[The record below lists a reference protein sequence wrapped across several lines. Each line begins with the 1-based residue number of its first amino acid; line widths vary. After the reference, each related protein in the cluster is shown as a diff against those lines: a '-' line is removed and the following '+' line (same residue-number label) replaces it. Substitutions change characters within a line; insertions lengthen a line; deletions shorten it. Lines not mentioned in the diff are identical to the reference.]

1 MARVHWLFP
10 CLVLPALTLWGGEV
24 PTTTPAP
31 AATTTIDAGTTAFL
45 NAVAQAPQVRALLAR
60 QQALRHA
67 EGAAGR
73 LPDPMLG
80 LGYAR
85 KRTPMETMPMYDVM
99 LEQPLPRWGE
109 RDAARAMAA
118 SATRMG
124 EAEVAAEVAM
134 LAGDLAM
141 ALADL
146 DGLRARV
153 GEGEAEGR
161 RIAGLTSAIDAR
173 VASGDAGVLDRLAI
187 DTRRERL
194 RLRLDDLRRQL
205 ADREA
210 EIRGHL
216 ALRGDAALPVFA
228 APSPD
233 AIDPARTPAAL
244 DAEARRQEALAG
256 LLEARAMGRPETAI
270 GVRAEREDGDEGN
283 EDTVGVT
290 LSISLPV
297 ARGAIAAGED
307 AAHAR
312 LRAAERTA
320 EAARWRTTTAVESAK
335 RALAQAERAERLADA
350 LLTRAHQEHQ
360 TVAAALASGG
370 ADLTEAL
377 MLHDHLAE
385 LRLEVIE
392 ARTAARHA
400 QAGLW
405 LHVIPQMPT
414 TPTTPSTGGTP

>member
-1 MARVHWLFP
+1 MSMTGRTGDHAMRKLP
-10 CLVLPALTLWGGEV
+10 CLLLILCGVLPAAE
-24 PTTTPAP
+24 PAP
-31 AATTTIDAGTTAFL
+31 APGDDTSRAFL
-45 NAVAQAPQVRALLAR
+45 TVLAQAPQVRALLAR

-109 RDAARAMAA
+109 RDAVRAMAA

-124 EAEVAAEVAM
+124 EAEIASEVAM

-141 ALADL
+141 TLADL
-146 DGLRARV
+146 DGLRARI
-153 GEGEAEGR
+153 GEGEAEER
-161 RIAGLTSAIDAR
+161 RIAGLASAVDAR

-210 EIRGHL
+210 EIRGRL
-216 ALRGDAALPVFA
+216 ALRGDAPLPVFA
-228 APSPD
+228 APLPD
-233 AIDPARTPAAL
+233 AIDPSRTPAAL

-270 GVRAEREDGDEGN
+270 GVRAEREDGDDGN

-290 LSISLPV
+290 VSISLPI
-297 ARGAIAAGED
+297 ARGAIAANEE

-312 LRAAERTA
+312 LRAAERFA
-320 EAARWRTTTAVESAK
+320 EAATWRTTAAVENAK
-335 RALAQAERAERLADA
+335 RALAQAERAERLAES

-392 ARTAARHA
+392 ARTAARQA

-405 LHVIPQMPT
+405 SHVIPQLPT
-414 TPTTPSTGGTP
+414 TPTTPPTGNTP